1 MRKKRVRRADIPAR
15 LRRARKT
22 VRRADIPACL
32 RRVQMSRLQRRA
44 YDRAFAR
51 EWLVRLEAG

>member
-1 MRKKRVRRADIPAR
+1 VREKRVRRADIQHASGVRKKRVRRADIQAR
-15 LRRARKT
+15 
-22 VRRADIPACL
+22 L
-32 RRVQMSRLQRRA
+32 RRVQMSKLQRRA